1 MAKKKF
7 VVGAL
12 AALFSLAL
20 VWRLC
25 FAGEEATVDTAP
37 LAVTAQANLADA
49 QKQVAD
55 ATVVSPVDGLV
66 ANRQVTRGQIL
77 TAGNPAMTVEQMD
90 DVYVTC
96 QIEQQYVAYITQG
109 LPVEV
114 RVDTYP
120 DRVFTGTVEIV
131 NPAADKESRLF
142 LVKARIAN
150 ADFALKPGMFVRV
163 SVQQAAAPMVLV
175 AKSCVLGKKGLSYVY
190 VADGASARRVRVE
203 LGEDVG
209 DQVAVTSGLSDGD
222 LVILDQVDRL
232 KDGSAVAPQE
242 EAKEED
248 PS

>member
-96 QIEQQYVAYITQG
+96 QIEQQYVAYIT
-109 LPVEV
+109 
-114 RVDTYP
+114 
-120 DRVFTGTVEIV
+120 
-131 NPAADKESRLF
+131 
-142 LVKARIAN
+142 
-150 ADFALKPGMFVRV
+150 
-163 SVQQAAAPMVLV
+163 
-175 AKSCVLGKKGLSYVY
+175 
-190 VADGASARRVRVE
+190 
-203 LGEDVG
+203 
-209 DQVAVTSGLSDGD
+209 
-222 LVILDQVDRL
+222 
-232 KDGSAVAPQE
+232 
-242 EAKEED
+242 
-248 PS
+248 